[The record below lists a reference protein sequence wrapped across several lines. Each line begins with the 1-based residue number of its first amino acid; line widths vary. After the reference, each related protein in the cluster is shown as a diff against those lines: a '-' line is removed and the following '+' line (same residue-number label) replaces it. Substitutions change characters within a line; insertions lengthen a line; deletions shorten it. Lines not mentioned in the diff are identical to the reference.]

1 MFTSCRNML
10 KENLK
15 KAGFKEKQIY
25 TSKKRLALCNESR
38 VAAVL
43 FEDDTLTKNR
53 SKRIYQSDGERHK
66 RRRKYDR
73 DISFSIAIG
82 EYEIEKVE
90 EIYNKFLEELPEGI
104 YVDGNYVEIIPS
116 TADWMDDEDTILK
129 AKCAVQITI
138 TCKGGVYKDTDF
150 AKADEV
156 NIAVEKE
163 NRDGKEEHDNSNR

>member
-43 FEDDTLTKNR
+43 FEEDVLAKNK
-53 SKRIYQSDGERHK
+53 SKRIYESNGNKHK

-73 DISFSIAIG
+73 DISFSIVIG

-104 YVDGNYVEIIPS
+104 YVDGNYVEVIPS
-116 TADWMDDEDTILK
+116 ASDWMDDEDTILK
-129 AKCAVQITI
+129 SKCAVQITV
-138 TCKGGVYKDTDF
+138 TCKGGVYKDTEF
-150 AKADEV
+150 VKATDV
-156 NIAVEKE
+156 DIAVEKE
-163 NRDGKEEHDNSNR
+163 KSDGK